1 MFNRRTLM
9 GTIGFL
15 TLGPMIG
22 SADEPR
28 FDFLRYAEAI
38 DSDVQGTIKLI
49 QAEETSN
56 EVIQP
61 PDVPT
66 QRDPLS
72 SLRET
77 GVRIRRT
84 FDPSDIGKFRQ
95 AALPQ
100 VAETDLSTPAQVQV
114 NEAVTQRV
122 DTGVSAT
129 APVNVIPASTF
140 ALTSQPD
147 VAETLAEVAVAPT
160 VKTQR
165 RSPIAM
171 EPRIRGYHGGQIYT
185 MMDGSYMTP
194 VRPDLDALL
203 TKVDQSL
210 IGSSQVISGPY
221 GLRYGSGFSF
231 INVDTLPTPRY
242 DQLENH
248 LRLGTHVRPNGGQ
261 TYNTATLMGGGD
273 VGGYYANVGYRRG
286 SDYEAGNGLDIPS
299 SYDAFNLFSAYG
311 RDLGDHLKME
321 TKFSLLDQG
330 ETEYAGQFFD
340 VDSLKHYGL
349 SHSFIYDNDRTGI
362 GFRLDGWIS
371 NTDFRGDTDL
381 GGKRRDDFPVLNR
394 VDFAL
399 AQNPGLGPIAAD
411 PRFSG
416 DVEGELTTTGYR
428 AGLTNGGDDRY
439 SWGAGTDLRYVR
451 QDIDESYDIRDFGFN
466 DADGLFQ
473 TGLPQSELID
483 AGLYVEGTAKLL
495 EPWSVAVGARVGF
508 TNTEADADEVRPE
521 SNFRD
526 AGGNLIADLSQ
537 NDTLVSYYFNNDFEL
552 SQNWTSR
559 IGFGYAERLP
569 DLTDRYS
576 DGLFLAVIQSGFSRV
591 NGNPD
596 LDKERAYQIDVRFD
610 GSYENIR
617 TRLSAF
623 HAWVLDYN
631 TYAANEI
638 GDPSGARLLQAVN
651 TDEATLA
658 GFEGYVEADMTDA
671 WQWFG
676 SIAYVD
682 GRDREISQPLPG
694 ISPLESRIGM
704 RLSDTTPKQAWG
716 FETGWRIVDNQD
728 RLASLRSVNNAL
740 PPVALET
747 ETPGFATAYLRGFYR
762 PNDRWSFTGGIE
774 NLFDRNYYEH
784 LSLRLPAEDNIA
796 PDPDFEP
803 TIVLSPGITP
813 YIGVEV
819 EY

>member
-1 MFNRRTLM
+1 
-9 GTIGFL
+9 
-15 TLGPMIG
+15 
-22 SADEPR
+22 
-28 FDFLRYAEAI
+28 
-38 DSDVQGTIKLI
+38 
-49 QAEETSN
+49 
-56 EVIQP
+56 
-61 PDVPT
+61 
-66 QRDPLS
+66 
-72 SLRET
+72 
-77 GVRIRRT
+77 
-84 FDPSDIGKFRQ
+84 
-95 AALPQ
+95 
-100 VAETDLSTPAQVQV
+100 
-114 NEAVTQRV
+114 
-122 DTGVSAT
+122 
-129 APVNVIPASTF
+129 
-140 ALTSQPD
+140 
-147 VAETLAEVAVAPT
+147 
-160 VKTQR
+160 
-165 RSPIAM
+165 
-171 EPRIRGYHGGQIYT
+171 
-185 MMDGSYMTP
+185 
-194 VRPDLDALL
+194 
-203 TKVDQSL
+203 
-210 IGSSQVISGPY
+210 
-221 GLRYGSGFSF
+221 LRYGSGFAF

-311 RDLGDHLKME
+311 RDLGDYWKME
-321 TKFSLLDQG
+321 TKFNLLDQG

-381 GGKRRDDFPVLNR
+381 AGKRRDDFPVLNR
-394 VDFAL
+394 VDYAL
-399 AQNPGLGPIAAD
+399 SQNPGLNPVAAD

-416 DVEGELTTTGYR
+416 DVEGELTTTGFR
-428 AGLTNGGDDRY
+428 AGLTSGGNDRF
-439 SWGAGTDLRYVR
+439 SWGTGTDLRYIR
-451 QDIDESYDIRDFGFN
+451 QDIDERYDIRDFGF
-466 DADGLFQ
+466 DDTDGLFQ

-483 AGLYVEGTAKLL
+483 VGLYVEGTAKLL
-495 EPWSVAVGARVGF
+495 EPWSVAVGARIGF
-508 TNTEADADEVRPE
+508 ANTEADASEVREE

-537 NDTLVSYYFNNDFEL
+537 NETLASYYLNNDFNL
-552 SQNWTSR
+552 SRNWTSR

-596 LDKERAYQIDVRFD
+596 LDKERAYQIDVRLD

-671 WQWFG
+671 WQLFG

-694 ISPLESRIGM
+694 IFPLESRIGM
-704 RLSDTTPKQAWG
+704 RLSDTGVEQSWG

-728 RLASLRSVNNAL
+728 RLASLRSVNDAL
-740 PPVALET
+740 DPVQLET
-747 ETPGFATAYLRGFYR
+747 ETPGFATAYVRGFYR
-762 PNDRWSFTGGIE
+762 PSDRWSFTGGIE

-784 LSLRLPAEDNIA
+784 LSLRLPAEDNPD
-796 PDPDFEP
+796 PDPDFGQ